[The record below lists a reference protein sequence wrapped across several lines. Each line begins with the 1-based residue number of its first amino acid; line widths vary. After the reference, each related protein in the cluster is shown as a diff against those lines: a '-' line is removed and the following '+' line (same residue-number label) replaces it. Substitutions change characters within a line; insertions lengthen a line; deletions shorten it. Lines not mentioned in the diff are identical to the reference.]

1 MKHLR
6 NLIVIIA
13 LIAALAVSAEAVGIS
28 SMESHASVATSG
40 ACQVSVNATVHLD
53 KVADKLTFPVPGNAT
68 GITLNGSRV
77 SAPKSGGVRNINLKK
92 LTGNATGDF
101 SFHIAYSLPDVIT
114 TTEEGLLQMQVP
126 LLSGCS
132 YPVEAMGFS
141 VTLPGTAETLP
152 SFVSGYHQSS
162 IEQSLTFQTEGA
174 TVSGST
180 LKALKDHET
189 LTMTMMV
196 SEEMFPQSIMETQ
209 DYTVAAVAMGIC
221 GGLALLYWLCFM
233 AVLPT
238 WPKRTTQPPSGSS
251 AGNLGCI
258 VGMQGIDLPMLI
270 VSWANLGYV
279 LIHLDRKNRVILH
292 KRMEMGNE
300 RSDWERTWFRKVFGN
315 NNSVNTA
322 GVRFARLWQA
332 AETTR
337 GGMGELLHRRAGSGK
352 IFRFLAA
359 GIGLFGGAG
368 LGLAMG
374 SGAVLKWVLVILFSL
389 VGAWSGF
396 AVQAYPAGLFLRH
409 RHKLWEGLILCGVWL
424 IFGLLTDTFLLTLWT
439 VIGLLIAGQLLF
451 WGGRRT
457 PMGKAT
463 RGQVLDLKRYLRKL
477 PKDEAAA
484 LTEADPDY
492 FFRLAPEALALGV
505 DREFARAFGAQRYPG
520 CPYLTTGMDAHMT
533 ALQWNAMLRR
543 AVEAM
548 DSRGKSLQT
557 ERFIGLVQSLL
568 RR

>member
-1 MKHLR
+1 MKTVIR
-6 NLIVIIA
+6 IFIV
-13 LIAALAVSAEAVGIS
+13 ALAICLLALPASALGLS
-28 SMESHASVATSG
+28 SMESHASVAASG
-40 ACQVSVNATVHLD
+40 ACQISINATVHLD
-53 KVADKLTFPVPGNAT
+53 KTADKLTFPVPGNAT

-77 SAPKSGGVRNINLKK
+77 SAPKSNGLRNINLKR

-126 LLSGCS
+126 LLSGCA
-132 YPVEAMGFS
+132 YPVEALRFS
-141 VTLPGTAETLP
+141 VTLPGTTEALP
-152 SFVSGYHQSS
+152 SFLSGYHQSS

-196 SEEMFPQSIMETQ
+196 SNEMFPQSIMETQ

-238 WPKRTTQPPSGSS
+238 WRKRTTQPPSGSN

-258 VGMQGIDLPMLI
+258 LGMTGIDLPMLI
-270 VSWANLGYV
+270 FAWAELGYV
-279 LIHLDRKNRVILH
+279 LIHLDRQNKVTLY
-292 KRMEMGNE
+292 KRMDMGNE
-300 RSDWERTWFRKVFGN
+300 RSDWERAWFRKVFGN
-315 NNSVNTA
+315 NQSVNTKSL
-322 GVRFARLWQA
+322 RFAHLWQA
-332 AETTR
+332 AEKAQ
-337 GGMGELLHRRAGSGK
+337 GGMSELLHKRTGSRK
-352 IFRFLAA
+352 FFRFLAA

-368 LGLAMG
+368 LGLAVG
-374 SGAVLKWVLVILFSL
+374 SGAVLKWLLVILFSIL
-389 VGAWSGF
+389 GAWGGWS
-396 AVQAYPAGLFLRH
+396 VQEYPAGLFLRH
-409 RHKLWEGLILCGVWL
+409 RHKLWKSLVICGIWLILGLI
-424 IFGLLTDTFLLTLWT
+424 TDAFLLTLWT
-439 VIGLLIAGQLLF
+439 VICLLIAGQLLF

-457 PMGKAT
+457 PLGKAT
-463 RGQVLDLKRYLRKL
+463 GRQVLDLKRYLRKL

-484 LTEADPDY
+484 LTASDPDY
-492 FFRLAPEALALGV
+492 FFRLAPEALCLGV
-505 DREFARAFGAQRYPG
+505 DREFARAFGAQRYPA
-520 CPYLTTGMDAHMT
+520 CPYLTTGLDAHMT
-533 ALQWNAMLRR
+533 ALQWNATLRR

-557 ERFIGLVQSLL
+557 ERLSSLIQNLL